1 MSKWNI
7 HKESDNKEDIS
18 DIQKSKKAM
27 RSILDITV
35 FTDLK
40 ENIKVAYPYVVDKR
54 EDKSKNPAINDLAS
68 SKWFSENLKLGG
80 DRPEYILKQSGVD
93 INEQKLPVM
102 ELKEDEDKK
111 YTN

>member
-1 MSKWNI
+1 ML
-7 HKESDNKEDIS
+7 
-18 DIQKSKKAM
+18 KSIEAL

-35 FTDLK
+35 FTNLN

-54 EDKSKNPAINDLAS
+54 KDKSKNPAINDLAS

-80 DRPEYILKQSGVD
+80 NRPKYILNSSSK
-93 INEQKLPVM
+93 QKLPVM

-111 YTN
+111 